1 MVECFT
7 GKGRKLMNTVSL
19 IGRPNT
25 GKSSLFNRLVGEKKS
40 IIMDEPGI
48 TRDRIY
54 GRVTYE
60 EKTFHLIDTGGID
73 LSDEPFNDRIKIQA
87 EMAIEESDVIVF
99 VVDGLTDLT
108 ENDRHIANFLNRS
121 NKRIIVAVNKIDN
134 KEREQNIYAFYELGF
149 ETVIPVSAEHK
160 LGIDNLLKIITKDFQ
175 NNPTLP
181 KDDTLRFSLIGRPN
195 TGKSSLT
202 NAILN
207 EERAIVSE
215 VAGTTRDSLDTSFNY
230 EGKPYIIVDTAGL
243 RKKGRIFESVEKF
256 SLLRTMKAIEESDVC
271 VLVIDASEG
280 IIEHDKHIASYAIQ
294 AGKCLVIAVNKWD
307 LIENQDAALK
317 EWKSRIKNEFQ
328 FATYAKVVFLS
339 AKTKKRIHTLMP
351 EIISSYENASQIIK
365 TSTLNDVVGEAQ
377 LLHPA
382 PSYKGRRLKIYFVN
396 QSGTK
401 PPKFTFNVNNKG
413 LVHFSY
419 QRYLENTLRNNFELE
434 GTPIVIQFKN
444 KNGDE

>member
-1 MVECFT
+1 
-7 GKGRKLMNTVSL
+7 MNTVSL

-25 GKSSLFNRLVGEKKS
+25 GKSSLFNRLIGEKKS
-40 IIMDEPGI
+40 IIMDEAGI

-54 GRVTYE
+54 GKVTYKN
-60 EKTFHLIDTGGID
+60 KTFHLIDTGGID
-73 LSDEPFNDRIKIQA
+73 LSDEPFADRIKIQA
-87 EMAIEESDVIVF
+87 EMAIEESDCIVF
-99 VVDGLTDLT
+99 VVDGLTDIT
-108 ENDRHIANFLNRS
+108 ENDRVIANILKRS
-121 NKRIIVAVNKIDN
+121 TKKIVVAVNKIDN
-134 KEREQNIYAFYELGF
+134 KQRMDNIYLFYELGF

-160 LGIDNLLKIITKDFQ
+160 LGIDDLLNAITSDW
-175 NNPTLP
+175 NENPTLP
-181 KDDTLRFSLIGRPN
+181 KDDILRFSFIGRPN

-202 NAILN
+202 NALLN
-207 EERAIVSE
+207 EERAIVSD
-215 VAGTTRDSLDTSFNY
+215 VAGTTRDAIDTKFNY
-230 EGKPYIIVDTAGL
+230 DGNPYIVVDTAGL
-243 RKKGRIFESVEKF
+243 RKKGRIFESVEKY
-256 SLLRTMKAIEESDVC
+256 SLMRTMKAIEESDVC
-271 VLVIDASEG
+271 VLVIDAEQG
-280 IIEHDKHIASYAIQ
+280 IIEHDKHIASYAID

-307 LIENQDAALK
+307 LIENQDSAIK
-317 EWKSRIKNEFQ
+317 EWKSRLKNEFQ
-328 FATYAKVVFLS
+328 FAPYAKVVFLS

-351 EIISSYENASQIIK
+351 EIISAHENATRTIM
-365 TSTLNDVVGEAQ
+365 TSALNDVIQDAQ

>member
-1 MVECFT
+1 
-7 GKGRKLMNTVSL
+7 MNTVSL

-25 GKSSLFNRLVGEKKS
+25 GKSSLFNRLIGEKKS
-40 IIMDEPGI
+40 IIMDEAGI

-54 GRVTYE
+54 GKVTYKN
-60 EKTFHLIDTGGID
+60 KTFHLIDTGGID
-73 LSDEPFNDRIKIQA
+73 LSEETFNDRIKIQA
-87 EMAIEESDVIVF
+87 EMAIEESDCIVF
-99 VVDGLTDLT
+99 VVDGLTDIT
-108 ENDRHIANFLNRS
+108 ENDRAIAAILNRS
-121 NKRIIVAVNKIDN
+121 NKKVIVAVNKIDN
-134 KEREQNIYAFYELGF
+134 KQRMDNIYSFYELGF
-149 ETVIPVSAEHK
+149 EIVMPVSAEHK
-160 LGIDNLLKIITKDFQ
+160 LGITELLDEITADW
-175 NNPTLP
+175 NENPTLP
-181 KDDTLRFSLIGRPN
+181 KDDILRFTFIGRPN

-202 NAILN
+202 NALLG
-207 EERAIVSE
+207 EERVIVSD
-215 VAGTTRDSLDTSFNY
+215 VAGTTRDAIDTKFNY
-230 EGKPYIIVDTAGL
+230 DGNPYIVVDTAGL
-243 RKKGRIFESVEKF
+243 RKKGKIFESVEKY
-256 SLLRTMKAIEESDVC
+256 SLIRTLRAIEESDVC
-271 VLVIDASEG
+271 VLVLNAEEG
-280 IIEHDKHIASYAIQ
+280 IIEHDKHIASYAID

-307 LIENQDAALK
+307 LIPNQDTAIK
-317 EWKSRIKNEFQ
+317 EWKKRIENEFQ

-351 EIISSYENASQIIK
+351 EIISAYENATRLFK
-365 TSTLNDVVGEAQ
+365 TSTLNDVIQDAA

-396 QSGTK
+396 QSGSK

>member
-1 MVECFT
+1 
-7 GKGRKLMNTVSL
+7 MNTVSL

-25 GKSSLFNRLVGEKKS
+25 GKSSLFNRLIGEKKS
-40 IIMDEPGI
+40 IIMDEAGI

-54 GRVTYE
+54 GKVTYKN
-60 EKTFHLIDTGGID
+60 KTFHLIDTGGID
-73 LSDEPFNDRIKIQA
+73 LSDEPFADRIKIQA
-87 EMAIEESDVIVF
+87 EMAIEESDCIVF
-99 VVDGLTDLT
+99 VVDGLTDIT
-108 ENDRHIANFLNRS
+108 ENDRVIANILKRS
-121 NKRIIVAVNKIDN
+121 TKKTIVAVNKIDN
-134 KEREQNIYAFYELGF
+134 KQRMDNIYSFYELGF

-160 LGIDNLLKIITKDFQ
+160 LGIDDLLNAITSDWNENL
-175 NNPTLP
+175 TLP
-181 KDDTLRFSLIGRPN
+181 KDDILRFSFIGRPN

-202 NAILN
+202 NALLN
-207 EERAIVSE
+207 EERAIVSD
-215 VAGTTRDSLDTSFNY
+215 VAGTTRDAIDTKFNY
-230 EGKPYIIVDTAGL
+230 DGNPYIVVDTAGL
-243 RKKGRIFESVEKF
+243 RKKGRIFESVEKY
-256 SLLRTMKAIEESDVC
+256 SLMRTMKAIEESDVC
-271 VLVIDASEG
+271 VLVIDAEQG
-280 IIEHDKHIASYAIQ
+280 IIEHDKHIASYAID

-307 LIENQDAALK
+307 LIENQDSAIK
-317 EWKSRIKNEFQ
+317 EWKSRLKNEFQ
-328 FATYAKVVFLS
+328 FAPYAKVVFLS

-351 EIISSYENASQIIK
+351 EIISAHENATRTIM
-365 TSTLNDVVGEAQ
+365 TSALNDVIQDAQ

>member
-1 MVECFT
+1 
-7 GKGRKLMNTVSL
+7 MNTVSL

-25 GKSSLFNRLVGEKKS
+25 GKSSLFNRLIGEKKS
-40 IIMDEPGI
+40 IIMDEAGI

-54 GRVTYE
+54 GKVTYKN
-60 EKTFHLIDTGGID
+60 KTFHLIDTGGID
-73 LSDEPFNDRIKIQA
+73 LSDEPFTDRIKIQA
-87 EMAIEESDVIVF
+87 EMAIEESDCIVF
-99 VVDGLTDLT
+99 VVDGLTDIT
-108 ENDRHIANFLNRS
+108 ENDRVIANILKRS
-121 NKRIIVAVNKIDN
+121 TKKTIVAVNKIDN
-134 KEREQNIYAFYELGF
+134 KQRMDNIYSFYELGF

-160 LGIDNLLKIITKDFQ
+160 LGIDDLLNAITSDW
-175 NNPTLP
+175 NENPTLP
-181 KDDTLRFSLIGRPN
+181 KDDILRFSFIGRPN

-202 NAILN
+202 NALLN
-207 EERAIVSE
+207 EDRAIVSD
-215 VAGTTRDSLDTSFNY
+215 VAGTTRDAIDTKFNY
-230 EGKPYIIVDTAGL
+230 DGNPYIVVDTAGL
-243 RKKGRIFESVEKF
+243 RKKGRIFESVEKY
-256 SLLRTMKAIEESDVC
+256 SLMRTMKAIEESDVC
-271 VLVIDASEG
+271 VLVIDAEQG
-280 IIEHDKHIASYAIQ
+280 IIEHDKHIASYAID

-307 LIENQDAALK
+307 LIENQDSAIK
-317 EWKSRIKNEFQ
+317 EWKTRLKNEFQ
-328 FATYAKVVFLS
+328 FAPYAKVVFLS

-351 EIISSYENASQIIK
+351 EIISAHENATRTIM
-365 TSTLNDVVGEAQ
+365 TSALNDVIQDAQ

-396 QSGTK
+396 QSGNK

>member
-1 MVECFT
+1 
-7 GKGRKLMNTVSL
+7 MNTVSL

-25 GKSSLFNRLVGEKKS
+25 GKSSLFNRLIGEKKS
-40 IIMDEPGI
+40 IIMDDPGI

-54 GRVTYE
+54 GKVTFE
-60 EKTFHLIDTGGID
+60 NKTFHLIDTGGID
-73 LSDEPFNDRIKIQA
+73 LSNETFNDRIKIQA
-87 EMAIEESDVIVF
+87 EMAIEESDCIVF

-108 ENDRHIANFLNRS
+108 ENDRAIANILQKT
-121 NKRIIVAVNKIDN
+121 NKKVIVAVNKIDN
-134 KEREQNIYAFYELGF
+134 KQREDNIYSFYELGF

-160 LGIDNLLKIITKDFQ
+160 LGITELLREITADW
-175 NNPTLP
+175 NENPTLP
-181 KDDTLRFSLIGRPN
+181 KDNILRFSFIGRPN

-202 NAILN
+202 NALLN
-207 EERAIVSE
+207 EERVIVSE
-215 VAGTTRDSLDTSFNY
+215 VAGTTRDAVDTKFNY
-230 EGKPYIIVDTAGL
+230 DGEPYIVVDTAGL
-243 RKKGRIFESVEKF
+243 RKKGKIFESVEKY
-256 SLLRTMKAIEESDVC
+256 SLIRTLKAIEESDVC
-271 VLVIDASEG
+271 VLVINAEEG
-280 IIEHDKHIASYAIQ
+280 IIEHDKHIASYAIE

-307 LIENQDAALK
+307 TIKNQDSAIK
-317 EWKSRIKNEFQ
+317 EWKLRIQNEFQ

-351 EIISSYENASQIIK
+351 AIIESYQNATREFK
-365 TSTLNDVVGEAQ
+365 TSVLNDVIQEAV

-396 QSGTK
+396 QSGSR

-434 GTPIVIQFKN
+434 GTPIIIQFKN

>member
-1 MVECFT
+1 
-7 GKGRKLMNTVSL
+7 MNTVSL

-25 GKSSLFNRLVGEKKS
+25 GKSSLFNRLIGEKKS
-40 IIMDEPGI
+40 IIMDEAGI

-54 GRVTYE
+54 GKVTYKN
-60 EKTFHLIDTGGID
+60 KTFHLIDTGGID
-73 LSDEPFNDRIKIQA
+73 LSDEPFADRIKIQA
-87 EMAIEESDVIVF
+87 EMAIEESDCIVF
-99 VVDGLTDLT
+99 VVDGLTDIT
-108 ENDRHIANFLNRS
+108 ENDRVIANILKRS
-121 NKRIIVAVNKIDN
+121 TKKTIVAVNKIDN
-134 KEREQNIYAFYELGF
+134 KQRMDNIYSFYELGF

-160 LGIDNLLKIITKDFQ
+160 LGIDDLLNAITSDW
-175 NNPTLP
+175 NENPTLP
-181 KDDTLRFSLIGRPN
+181 KDDILRFSFIGRPN

-202 NAILN
+202 NALLN
-207 EERAIVSE
+207 EERAIVSD
-215 VAGTTRDSLDTSFNY
+215 VAGTTRDAIDTKFNY
-230 EGKPYIIVDTAGL
+230 DGNPYIVVDTAGL
-243 RKKGRIFESVEKF
+243 RKKGRIFESVEKY
-256 SLLRTMKAIEESDVC
+256 SLMRTMKAIEESDVC
-271 VLVIDASEG
+271 VLVINAEQG
-280 IIEHDKHIASYAIQ
+280 IIEHDKHIASYAID

-307 LIENQDAALK
+307 LIENQDSAIK
-317 EWKSRIKNEFQ
+317 EWKSRLKNEFQ
-328 FATYAKVVFLS
+328 FAPYAKVVFLS

-351 EIISSYENASQIIK
+351 EIISAHENATRTIM
-365 TSTLNDVVGEAQ
+365 TSALNDVIQDAQ

>member
-1 MVECFT
+1 
-7 GKGRKLMNTVSL
+7 MNTVSL

-25 GKSSLFNRLVGEKKS
+25 GKSSLFNRLIGEKKS
-40 IIMDEPGI
+40 IIMDEAGI

-54 GRVTYE
+54 GKVTYKN
-60 EKTFHLIDTGGID
+60 KTFHLIDTGGID
-73 LSDEPFNDRIKIQA
+73 LSDEPFADRIKIQA
-87 EMAIEESDVIVF
+87 EMAIEESDCIVF
-99 VVDGLTDLT
+99 VVDGLTDIT
-108 ENDRHIANFLNRS
+108 ENDRVIANILKRS
-121 NKRIIVAVNKIDN
+121 TKKTIVAVNKIDN
-134 KEREQNIYAFYELGF
+134 KQRMDNIYSFYELGF

-160 LGIDNLLKIITKDFQ
+160 LGIDDLLNAITSDW
-175 NNPTLP
+175 NENPTLP
-181 KDDTLRFSLIGRPN
+181 KDDILRFSFIGRPN

-202 NAILN
+202 NALLN
-207 EERAIVSE
+207 EDRAIVSD
-215 VAGTTRDSLDTSFNY
+215 VAGTTRDAIDTKFNY
-230 EGKPYIIVDTAGL
+230 DGNPYIVVDTAGL
-243 RKKGRIFESVEKF
+243 RKKGRIFESVEKY
-256 SLLRTMKAIEESDVC
+256 SLMRTMKAIEESDVC
-271 VLVIDASEG
+271 VLVIDAEQG
-280 IIEHDKHIASYAIQ
+280 IIEHDKHIASYAID

-307 LIENQDAALK
+307 LIENQDSAIK
-317 EWKSRIKNEFQ
+317 EWKTRLKNEFQ
-328 FATYAKVVFLS
+328 FAPYAKVVFLS

-351 EIISSYENASQIIK
+351 EIISAHENATRTIM
-365 TSTLNDVVGEAQ
+365 TSALNDVIQDAQ

-396 QSGTK
+396 QSGNK

>member
-1 MVECFT
+1 
-7 GKGRKLMNTVSL
+7 MNTVSL

-25 GKSSLFNRLVGEKKS
+25 GKSSLFNRLIGEKKS
-40 IIMDEPGI
+40 IIMDEAGI

-54 GRVTYE
+54 GKVTYKN
-60 EKTFHLIDTGGID
+60 KTFHLIDTGGID
-73 LSDEPFNDRIKIQA
+73 LSDEPFADRIKIQA
-87 EMAIEESDVIVF
+87 EMAIEESDCIVF
-99 VVDGLTDLT
+99 VVDGLTDIT
-108 ENDRHIANFLNRS
+108 ENDRVIANILKRS
-121 NKRIIVAVNKIDN
+121 TKKTIVAVNKIDN
-134 KEREQNIYAFYELGF
+134 KQRMDNIYSFYELGF

-160 LGIDNLLKIITKDFQ
+160 LGIDDLLNAITSDW
-175 NNPTLP
+175 NENPTLP
-181 KDDTLRFSLIGRPN
+181 KDDILRFSFIGRPN

-202 NAILN
+202 NALLN
-207 EERAIVSE
+207 EERTIVSD
-215 VAGTTRDSLDTSFNY
+215 VAGTTRDAIDTKFNY
-230 EGKPYIIVDTAGL
+230 DGNPYIVVDTAGL
-243 RKKGRIFESVEKF
+243 RKKGRIFESVEKY
-256 SLLRTMKAIEESDVC
+256 SLMRTMKAIEESDVC
-271 VLVIDASEG
+271 VLVIDAEQG
-280 IIEHDKHIASYAIQ
+280 IIEHDKHIASYAID

-307 LIENQDAALK
+307 LIENQDSAIK
-317 EWKSRIKNEFQ
+317 EWKTRLKNEFQ
-328 FATYAKVVFLS
+328 FAPYAKVVFLS

-351 EIISSYENASQIIK
+351 EIISAHENATRTIM
-365 TSTLNDVVGEAQ
+365 TSALNDVIQDAQ

-396 QSGTK
+396 QSGNK